1 MSQKIILNKS
11 NFLFLLE
18 SLSKINDTAILN
30 IKNGEIYFISNSE
43 DASLIL
49 WGRTEIDFEEEKVL
63 NIPSV
68 SKLSSA
74 LKMCDGSDDITL
86 ILNNNNL
93 EYRGNKIKFKYHL
106 YEDGLIAKTKMS
118 LEKIKSISYDI
129 EFNVSKNFI
138 KNLLKTNS
146 AFSDSNKLYIYTNDG
161 QLYWS
166 LQDKTSS
173 NSDVICITSGNV
185 DFELSDFIINLDN
198 LRLLTFIEDNDFNFK
213 INTKFGVA
221 NINLNFE
228 KVYLNYIISSLV
240 K

>member
-30 IKNGEIYFISNSE
+30 IKDGEIYFISNSE

-93 EYRGNKIKFKYHL
+93 EYRGNKIKFKY
-106 YEDGLIAKTKMS
+106 YKM
-118 LEKIKSISYDI
+118 KILHKY
-129 EFNVSKNFI
+129 
-138 KNLLKTNS
+138 LL
-146 AFSDSNKLYIYTNDG
+146 
-161 QLYWS
+161 
-166 LQDKTSS
+166 
-173 NSDVICITSGNV
+173 
-185 DFELSDFIINLDN
+185 
-198 LRLLTFIEDNDFNFK
+198 
-213 INTKFGVA
+213 
-221 NINLNFE
+221 
-228 KVYLNYIISSLV
+228 
-240 K
+240 

>member
-1 MSQKIILNKS
+1 MNQKITLNKS

-30 IKNGEIYFISNSE
+30 IKDGGIYFISNSE

-49 WGRTEIDFEEEKVL
+49 WGRTEIDFDEDKVL

-74 LKMCDGSDDITL
+74 LKMCDGSDDIVLT
-86 ILNNNNL
+86 LNNNNL
-93 EYRGNKIKFKYHL
+93 EYRGKQIKFKYHL

-129 EFNVSKNFI
+129 DFNVPKSFI
-138 KNLLKTNS
+138 KHLLKTNS
-146 AFSDSNKLYIYTNDG
+146 AFSDTNKLYIYTKDG
-161 QLYWS
+161 ELYWN
-166 LQDKTSS
+166 LQDKTSA
-173 NSDVICITSGNV
+173 NSDVLSITSGSV
-185 DFELSDFIINLDN
+185 DFELDDFIINLDN
-198 LRLLTFIEDNDFNFK
+198 LRLLTFTENSDFNFK
-213 INTKFGVA
+213 INTKIGVA

>member
-1 MSQKIILNKS
+1 MNQKIILNKS

-30 IKNGEIYFISNSE
+30 IKDGEIYFITNSE

-49 WGRTEIDFEEEKVL
+49 WGRTEIDFEEDRVL

-74 LKMCDGSDDITL
+74 LKMCDASENVSL

-93 EYRGNKIKFKYHL
+93 EYRGKKIKFKYHL

-138 KNLLKTNS
+138 KSLLKTNS
-146 AFSDSNKLYIYTNDG
+146 AFSDSNKLYIYTDDG
-161 QLYWS
+161 TLHWS

-173 NSDVICITSGNV
+173 NSDVISITSGDV

-198 LRLLTFIEDNDFNFK
+198 LRLLTFIEDDDFNFK

>member
-1 MSQKIILNKS
+1 
-11 NFLFLLE
+11 
-18 SLSKINDTAILN
+18 
-30 IKNGEIYFISNSE
+30 
-43 DASLIL
+43 
-49 WGRTEIDFEEEKVL
+49 
-63 NIPSV
+63 
-68 SKLSSA
+68 
-74 LKMCDGSDDITL
+74 MCDGSDDITL

-173 NSDVICITSGNV
+173 NSD
-185 DFELSDFIINLDN
+185 FI
-198 LRLLTFIEDNDFNFK
+198 
-213 INTKFGVA
+213 
-221 NINLNFE
+221 
-228 KVYLNYIISSLV
+228 
-240 K
+240 